1 MAAAAAF
8 FKVPTCTAAGTDR
21 NRADELA
28 ALLSRLL
35 LLLLYMLLL
44 YVLLLLC
51 NAVHGLTAHSCL
63 C

>member
-44 YVLLLLC
+44 LC